1 MITRLAVVL
10 AIAGAL
16 FFGIRDSG
24 KEAVSG
30 HPEALW
36 DSGVERV
43 DAMISE
49 KTQSTVSDSLTD
61 SMTYATDVGE
71 DVGGIAD

>member
-1 MITRLAVVL
+1 MITRIAVVL

-36 DSGVERV
+36 DSGVEQV
-43 DAMISE
+43 DAMISDE
-49 KTQSTVSDSLTD
+49 TQSTLSDSLTD

-71 DVGGIAD
+71 DVGGLAE

>member
-1 MITRLAVVL
+1 MITRIAVVL

-16 FFGIRDSG
+16 FFGVRDSG

-36 DSGVERV
+36 DSGVEQV
-43 DAMISE
+43 DAMISDE
-49 KTQSTVSDSLTD
+49 TQSTLSDSLTD

-71 DVGGIAD
+71 DVGGLAD

>member
-1 MITRLAVVL
+1 MITRIAVVL

-16 FFGIRDSG
+16 FFGVRDSG

-36 DSGVERV
+36 DSGVEQV
-43 DAMISE
+43 DAMISDE
-49 KTQSTVSDSLTD
+49 TQSTLSDSLTD

-71 DVGGIAD
+71 DVGGLAE